1 MDTPLFTAPLITTG
15 KVRSHPSVHQPMNEW
30 INYCGKHTK
39 TWNSVLKTKEI
50 HQKNKQPH
58 PKNGQKIQTDSSP
71 KKTHTWPKHTWKDV
85 HHHSLLEKWKSKPL
99 RRTTLHQ
106 PEWPSSKRLQTISA
120 GERVEKK
127 EPSYTVGGTV
137 YWCNHCGKQYGDASE
152 N

>member
-71 KKTHTWPKHTWKDV
+71 KKTYRWPSNTWKDV
-85 HHHSLLEKWKSKPL
+85 QRHSLLEKCKSKP
-99 RRTTLHQ
+99 RWGTTSHQ
-106 PEWPSSKRLQTISA
+106 PEWPPSKSLQAISA
-120 GERVEKK
+120 GEGVEKR
-127 EPSYTVGGTV
+127 ELYYTVSGNV
-137 YWCNHCGKQYGDASE
+137 NWCNHCGKQYGDPSE